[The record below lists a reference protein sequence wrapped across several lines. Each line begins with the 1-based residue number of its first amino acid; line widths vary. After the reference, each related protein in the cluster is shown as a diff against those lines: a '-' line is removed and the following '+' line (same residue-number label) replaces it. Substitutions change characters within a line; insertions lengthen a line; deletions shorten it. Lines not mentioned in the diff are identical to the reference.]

1 MEVAMSSMPAMNP
14 AASMGR
20 LAAVRSE
27 PPSAIRQKVGTE
39 GIQAEFITSATP
51 RRVLSIQEAASIAR
65 AQIEAAAE
73 KIQSFAN
80 SMGRGLNF
88 VVDSSSG
95 KAVIR
100 VTDPSTNATIRQ
112 IPPEESLRIAR
123 IVDYLASLLVSQR
136 A

>member
-1 MEVAMSSMPAMNP
+1 MNP

-27 PPSAIRQKVGTE
+27 QPSAVRQKVGTE

-51 RRVLSIQEAASIAR
+51 RRVLSIQEAAVIVR

-112 IPPEESLRIAR
+112 IPPEESLRLAR
-123 IVDYLASLLVSQR
+123 MVDYLASLLVSQR

>member
-1 MEVAMSSMPAMNP
+1 MSSMPAVNP
-14 AASMGR
+14 AADRGR
-20 LAAVRSE
+20 LVAVRSE
-27 PPSAIRQKVGTE
+27 PPSAVRQRVGTE
-39 GIQAEFITSATP
+39 GVKAEFITSAFT
-51 RRVLSIQEAASIAR
+51 RRVPSVHEAASIAR
-65 AQIEAAAE
+65 VQVEAAAE

-95 KAVIR
+95 EAVIR
-100 VTDPSTNATIRQ
+100 VTDPNTNATIRQ

-123 IVDYLASLLVSQR
+123 IVDYLASLLVSQQ

>member
-1 MEVAMSSMPAMNP
+1 
-14 AASMGR
+14 
-20 LAAVRSE
+20 
-27 PPSAIRQKVGTE
+27 
-39 GIQAEFITSATP
+39 
-51 RRVLSIQEAASIAR
+51 VLSIQEAAVIVR

-112 IPPEESLRIAR
+112 IPPEESLRLAR
-123 IVDYLASLLVSQR
+123 MVDYLASLLVSQR

>member
-1 MEVAMSSMPAMNP
+1 MNP

-27 PPSAIRQKVGTE
+27 PPSAVRQKVGTE

-51 RRVLSIQEAASIAR
+51 RRVLSIQEAAVIVR

-112 IPPEESLRIAR
+112 IPPEESLRLAR
-123 IVDYLASLLVSQR
+123 MVDYLASLLVSQR

>member
-1 MEVAMSSMPAMNP
+1 MSSMPAVNP
-14 AASMGR
+14 AADRGR
-20 LAAVRSE
+20 LVSVRSE
-27 PPSAIRQKVGTE
+27 PPSAIRQRVGTE
-39 GIQAEFITSATP
+39 GVHAEFITSATP
-51 RRVLSIQEAASIAR
+51 RRVPSIHEAATIAR
-65 AQIEAAAE
+65 VQVEAAAE

-80 SMGRGLNF
+80 SMGRGMNF

>member
-1 MEVAMSSMPAMNP
+1 MSSTPAVNP
-14 AASMGR
+14 AADRGR
-20 LAAVRSE
+20 LLPMRSE
-27 PPSAIRQKVGTE
+27 PPSVLRPPQGTE
-39 GIQAEFITSATP
+39 GFRTEFAISYLP
-51 RRVLSIQEAASIAR
+51 RNVPSVQEAATITR
-65 AQIEAAAE
+65 TRIEAAAE

-88 VVDSSSG
+88 VVDASSG
-95 KAVIR
+95 RPIIQ

>member
-1 MEVAMSSMPAMNP
+1 MSSMPAVNP
-14 AASMGR
+14 AADRGR
-20 LAAVRSE
+20 LLPVRSE
-27 PPSAIRQKVGTE
+27 PPSVLRAPHGTE
-39 GIQAEFITSATP
+39 GVRAEFSLSAIP
-51 RRVLSIQEAASIAR
+51 RKVPSVHEAATIAR
-65 AQIEAAAE
+65 VQVEAAAE

-95 KAVIR
+95 KAVIQ